1 MAAKA
6 IAQVRV
12 EARHPQEET
21 LQHAGGEAE
30 VARLPAGRQELA
42 KQPHRLGDDRGELV
56 GSIHLVH
63 PPPHDDAH
71 ESRMRKDLADE
82 GGDEVKA
89 LHRVERL
96 RRAHAVPV
104 NKLERVVPLP
114 AERHALDHAEA
125 AAAAQ
130 LALQLVALLDKPAAH
145 LERERVALQPL
156 AGCSHE
162 LEHAER
168 LRRIGSLPQPPQEL
182 RPSRRQQVPE
192 EVLAAPPGLE
202 SSLVAL
208 ALPVQ
213 HRQVDELALYV
224 GSEPR
229 DGIAGGGSSASSPC
243 SGSQTGVRSDGA
255 DSTRF
260 SRPLPPRLGS
270 TRFSAIW
277 RTAALTTL
285 SPSALR
291 TIST

>member
-1 MAAKA
+1 
-6 IAQVRV
+6 
-12 EARHPQEET
+12 
-21 LQHAGGEAE
+21 
-30 VARLPAGRQELA
+30 
-42 KQPHRLGDDRGELV
+42 
-56 GSIHLVH
+56 
-63 PPPHDDAH
+63 
-71 ESRMRKDLADE
+71 MRKDLADE

-96 RRAHAVPV
+96 RRAHAVAV
-104 NKLERVVPLP
+104 HKLERVVPLS

-162 LEHAER
+162 LEHSER

-213 HRQVDELALYV
+213 HRQVERASAVRRQRAARRHRRRRLLRLLPVLRLPNRREERRRRLHALQ
-224 GSEPR
+224 
-229 DGIAGGGSSASSPC
+229 SSAPAAP
-243 SGSQTGVRSDGA
+243 GQHA
-255 DSTRF
+255 IQQQ
-260 SRPLPPRLGS
+260 RLGHL
-270 TRFSAIW
+270 ADN
-277 RTAALTTL
+277 
-285 SPSALR
+285 
-291 TIST
+291 